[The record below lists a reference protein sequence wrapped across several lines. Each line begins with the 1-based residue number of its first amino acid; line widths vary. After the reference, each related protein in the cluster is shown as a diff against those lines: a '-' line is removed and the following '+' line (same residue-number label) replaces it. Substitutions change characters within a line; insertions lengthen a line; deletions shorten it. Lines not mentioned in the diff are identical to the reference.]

1 MDLAAMFRRPLGE
14 LRHSLSERELN
25 LWAAY
30 AAKKALPARRA
41 EFYWAQLALCVM
53 RAAGAE
59 GLKLA
64 DFLFD
69 PQTDEPQE
77 PEDELESAKLA
88 LDFKPRKVKTN
99 GG

>member
-14 LRHSLSERELN
+14 LRYSLSGRELN

-30 AAKKALPARRA
+30 SGKKALPARRI
-41 EFYWAQLALCVM
+41 EFYLAQIALCVM

-59 GLKLA
+59 GLTLK

-69 PQTDEPQE
+69 QQETNEE
-77 PEDELESAKLA
+77 PEDELEAAKLA
-88 LDFKPRKVKTN
+88 LEFKPRKVKKN
-99 GG
+99 G